1 MAVQQQSGKP
11 SSAFTAGEPAV
22 LIVGAGPTGL
32 VLAGELARHGVV
44 CRIIDEAGERQTAPR
59 AINIHARTREI
70 FADLGIA
77 DEIEAQARI
86 VRAINVHSAHGRAP
100 GSGSR
105 HIAHIGLHQPET
117 RFPTSM
123 ALPQPITE
131 RVLEDFVEC
140 GGMRVERG
148 VRCVSLRQDPAGVDV
163 ELEDLAQGAREQARF
178 AWVVGCDGARSTVRE
193 ALGLSFE
200 GTDYDWKLVLADV
213 HVDWAR
219 RMDEAQTFLS
229 PHGTLNCM
237 PMPVDGRW
245 RIVADVPA
253 RRTYLADEALTLES
267 VQRLAE
273 ERGAPDAVL
282 SDASWLATSEIRYRL
297 ASRFRVER
305 VFLAGDAAHVHSPLG
320 AQGMNIGIQ
329 DAYNLA
335 WKLALVIR
343 GAGRLTLLDSYE
355 AERRPIAQ
363 QVIQNSDRSSRLTR
377 PSSARRRIVQH
388 RIFGALLRLAP
399 FRRRMAR
406 GGSELAM
413 NYRGRLGVAEHR
425 PPLPAVIAGR
435 GLRGDAS
442 GLRGWQAFGRGPAPG
457 DRVPDIAFG
466 PPTDR
471 RYLHDVL
478 QGTRHV
484 LLLFAGRAAASSDW
498 RRLGNL
504 ARDVADRYVDEI
516 AVHVVIPGMVPPADL
531 DWTGSLL
538 LDPDQSLHTRW
549 GAAAP
554 CLVLVRPDGYV
565 GYRALPPDHGQL
577 ERYFSQIFV

>member
-1 MAVQQQSGKP
+1 MAVPQSERP
-11 SSAFTAGEPAV
+11 FPIPAHGEPAV
-22 LIVGAGPTGL
+22 LVVGAGPTGL
-32 VLAGELARHGVV
+32 VLAGELARHGVA
-44 CRIIDEAGERQTAPR
+44 CRIIDEAGNRQTAPR
-59 AINIHARTREI
+59 AINLHARTREI

-77 DEIEAQARI
+77 HEIEAQARI
-86 VRAINVHSAHGRAP
+86 VRAINVHSAHGRAS
-100 GSGSR
+100 GTGSR
-105 HIAHIGLHQPET
+105 HIAHVELHQSET
-117 RFPTSM
+117 RFPTSIV
-123 ALPQPITE
+123 LPQPITE
-131 RVLEDFVEC
+131 RILEGFVER
-140 GGMRVERG
+140 GGVRVERE
-148 VRCVSLRQDPAGVDV
+148 VRCVSLQQDPAGVDV
-163 ELEDLAQGAREQARF
+163 VLEHLALGTREQARF

-193 ALGLSFE
+193 ALGLPFE
-200 GTDYDWKLVLADV
+200 GIDYDWKLVLADV
-213 HVDWAR
+213 RVDWSR

-229 PHGTLNCM
+229 SHGTLNCM
-237 PMPVDGRW
+237 PMPTEGRW

-253 RRTYLADEALTLES
+253 RRFHPADEAVTLETM
-267 VQRLAE
+267 QRLAE

-282 SDASWLATSEIRYRL
+282 SDASWLATSEIRFRL

-305 VFLAGDAAHVHSPLG
+305 VFLAGDAAHIHSPLG

-343 GAGRLTLLDSYE
+343 GAGRPVLLDTYE

-388 RIFGALLRLAP
+388 RIFGGLLRVAP

-413 NYRGRLGVAEHR
+413 NYRGRPSVAEHC
-425 PPLPAVIAGR
+425 PSLLAVISGQGPLSGAAGPR
-435 GLRGDAS
+435 VWR
-442 GLRGWQAFGRGPAPG
+442 AFGRGPAPG
-457 DRVPDIAFG
+457 DRAPDIVFG
-466 PPTDR
+466 PPCDR
-471 RYLHDVL
+471 RYLHEVL

-484 LLLFAGRAAASSDW
+484 LLLLAGRAAAASDW
-498 RRLGNL
+498 RRLGSL
-504 ARDVADRYVDEI
+504 ARDVADRYGDEI
-516 AVHVVIPGMVPPADL
+516 AVHIVVPGLVPPADL

-538 LDPDQSLHTRW
+538 LDPDQALHTRW

-554 CLVLVRPDGYV
+554 CLALVRPDGYV

-577 ERYFSQIFV
+577 ERRLTQIFV